1 MPTNENLTVHLKA
14 KDYALWRTGYVVA
27 GMARSVTALSR
38 RRPEDGSPGPV
49 PPDSGWGFSLTFE
62 FRKFR

>member
-1 MPTNENLTVHLKA
+1 MT
-14 KDYALWRTGYVVA
+14 

-38 RRPEDGSPGPV
+38 RRPEDGSPGPC

-62 FRKFR
+62 VRKFRCSPILGCASDLYLPQLR

>member
-38 RRPEDGSPGPV
+38 HRPQDV
-49 PPDSGWGFSLTFE
+49 
-62 FRKFR
+62 R